1 MWDGKLTRFIKRISI
16 HTSPEQVFKAW
27 STQQGLESWFLRRAE
42 FTRPDG
48 RVKDRFEPIEKGD
61 QYLWIWHG
69 YGDDVYEQR
78 KIIDSNGNNSIC
90 FEFTGNSVV
99 TVNAKIERGETIC
112 ELIQE
117 RIPYA
122 DDITD
127 HLYIL
132 CGEGWTFY
140 WRVTSWEQ
148 NQKIIAFRTGQSAT
162 RERLRSWGN
171 DSNSSGR

>member
-1 MWDGKLTRFIKRISI
+1 MWNGKLTRFVKRISI
-16 HTSPEQVFKAW
+16 HTSPEQVYKAW

-48 RVKDRFEPIEKGD
+48 RLKDRFEPIEKDD

-78 KIIDSNGNNSIC
+78 KIIESNGTNSIC
-90 FEFTGNSVV
+90 FEFTGNSIV
-99 TVNAKIERGETIC
+99 TVNARTERGETIC

-140 WRVTSWEQ
+140 LTNLKSILEGG
-148 NQKIIAFRTGQSAT
+148 ID
-162 RERLRSWGN
+162 LRN
-171 DSNSSGR
+171 KNMDLTKLVNA